1 MAAFPSPP
9 RASSHELN
17 WGRSDNCSETGIMPT
32 PRIIKK
38 YPNRRLY
45 DTELSHYITLTDVRD
60 LVMQGVELQILD
72 SNSSE
77 DLTRATLLQIM
88 LEEESGGDPLFTA
101 NMLAQIIRFYG
112 GSVPGMFTRYLEE
125 SLSLFD
131 QQQQEWQ
138 ETLRANPMATMT
150 EMAQRNMELWS
161 DIQKGFFQSMGLASS
176 KKKGR

>member
-1 MAAFPSPP
+1 
-9 RASSHELN
+9 
-17 WGRSDNCSETGIMPT
+17 MPT

-45 DTELSHYITLTDVRD
+45 DTELSRYITLSDVRD
-60 LVMQGVELQILD
+60 LVMKGVELEILD
-72 SNSSE
+72 SSSNE

-112 GSVPGMFTRYLEE
+112 GSVPGLFTHYLSE
-125 SLSLFD
+125 SLTLFE
-131 QQQQEWQ
+131 QRQQEWQ
-138 ETLRANPMATMT
+138 ETLSTNPMTAMS

-161 DIQKGFFQSMGLASS
+161 DMQKSLFQSMGIDLGAG
-176 KKKGR
+176 KKTRR